1 MSVSLSALVK
11 VLCLPVLLQ
20 LLASSG
26 YTQQPQSQK
35 ATSQKSR
42 DEEVRLG
49 SQTAK
54 GGFQNEDEI
63 RDKFNDWK
71 TDLDARKWLEAMNYR
86 LNEIEQVKAAKPHGQ
101 KADVEVRVKT
111 QSGERVDGISIKLV
125 SNPQGFNQIDK
136 RWLKTYVKIWD
147 MPDEVHSAL
156 KLFVGEVAPTKP
168 GRNARRMFLN
178 ELSESEQ
185 QAVVR
190 FFSSHC
196 EQIVSDLF
204 AGDGEH
210 AAGWI
215 MVTLKST
222 DSATS
227 ADKFLMPHKLNTDKE
242 KSDVPPATATQATG
256 KPQWIL
262 CSTADAVAFFG
273 TGEVQITPAGSLKIG
288 RITMQ
293 RKGGDNG
300 RESAKMLQFK
310 INPTELFEL
319 RTDFPAASLPAKAP

>member
-1 MSVSLSALVK
+1 MATGPSKLVNSLFLAF
-11 VLCLPVLLQ
+11 LLQ
-20 LLASSG
+20 LVVSTLTA
-26 YTQQPQSQK
+26 QQPQSQN
-35 ATSQKSR
+35 ASGQKSR
-42 DEEVRLG
+42 EEEVRLG

-63 RDKFNDWK
+63 RDKFNDWQS
-71 TDLDARKWLEAMNYR
+71 DPDARNWLEAMNYR
-86 LNEIEQVKAAKPHGQ
+86 ISEIQQVKAAKPHGQ

-111 QSGERVDGISIKLV
+111 NLGERVEGISIKLV

-136 RWLKTYVKIWD
+136 RWLKTYAQMWD
-147 MPDEVHSAL
+147 IPDDVHSAL
-156 KLFVGEVAPTKP
+156 KLFVGEVAPTKT
-168 GRNARRMFLN
+168 GRDARRMFLN
-178 ELSESEQ
+178 ELSEPQQ
-185 QAVVR
+185 QAVVD
-190 FFSSHC
+190 FFSTHR

-204 AGDGEH
+204 AGDGDH

-215 MVTLKST
+215 MVTLKGA

-227 ADKFLMPHKLNTDKE
+227 DKKSLDPDKKNTDKKNTDIPTVTSGQAQE
-242 KSDVPPATATQATG
+242 KPD
-256 KPQWIL
+256 WIL

-273 TGEVQITPAGSLKIG
+273 SGEVQITPAGSLKIG

-300 RESAKMLQFK
+300 RASANMLQFK

-319 RTDFPAASLPAKAP
+319 SK

>member
-1 MSVSLSALVK
+1 MPVRSSTLVK
-11 VLCLPVLLQ
+11 PLCLAFLLQ
-20 LLASSG
+20 LVVSTVTA
-26 YTQQPQSQK
+26 QQPKPQNASGR
-35 ATSQKSR
+35 KSR
-42 DEEVRLG
+42 EEEVRLG

-63 RDKFNDWK
+63 RDKFNDWQS
-71 TDLDARKWLEAMNYR
+71 DPDARDWLEAMNYQIS
-86 LNEIEQVKAAKPHGQ
+86 EILQVKAAKPHGQ

-111 QSGERVDGISIKLV
+111 SSGERVEGISIKLV

-136 RWLKTYVKIWD
+136 RWLKTYAQMWEI
-147 MPDEVHSAL
+147 PNEVHSAL
-156 KLFVGEVAPTKP
+156 KLFVGEVAPTKT
-168 GRNARRMFLN
+168 GRDARRMFLN
-178 ELSESEQ
+178 ELSESQQ
-185 QAVVR
+185 QAVVD
-190 FFSSHC
+190 FFSTHR

-215 MVTLKST
+215 MVTLKEA

-227 ADKFLMPHKLNTDKE
+227 AKNSLTTDKKSIDKKNTDIPTVASGQAEE
-242 KSDVPPATATQATG
+242 KPY
-256 KPQWIL
+256 WML
-262 CSTADAVAFFG
+262 CSTTDAVAFFG
-273 TGEVQITPAGSLKIG
+273 SGEVQITPAGSLKIG

-300 RESAKMLQFK
+300 RESANMLQFK

-319 RTDFPAASLPAKAP
+319 RK